1 MKRLNSILV
10 LIAAG
15 LLAAGC
21 GKNSGSQAQGTNS
34 ALDYGN
40 TLVNAKKTADKTIDV
55 SYLNQAL
62 QQFNVQEGR
71 YPKTLQELTPN
82 YVAKIPDA
90 PLGYKLDYDAVKGE
104 VKVVPQ

>member
-1 MKRLNSILV
+1 MKNFSLVFTSI
-10 LIAAG
+10 ATAF
-15 LLAAGC
+15 LLAGC
-21 GKNSGSQAQGTNS
+21 GKNSSPQAQGTNS

-55 SYLNQAL
+55 SYLNEAL

-82 YVAKIPDA
+82 YVAKIPE
-90 PLGYKLDYDAVKGE
+90 PPIGYKLNYDAVKGE
-104 VKVVPQ
+104 VKVVAQ